1 MKTRITA
8 FIATFILLFPHLGR
22 ASTKAQAKVTGSKGP
37 VQITL
42 QLHKTTVKVGKSL
55 WYKLE
60 LKNIGKKKILV
71 HDRFYKDPWVL
82 HENCRS
88 KRGVYLEI
96 LKPNGKPLRVRWG
109 GGSEQYDWAPKP
121 GGTLHMT
128 VEESKE
134 LDDLQSQWKLSG
146 MTAQEQSIATSRW
159 GAALIDKKNMAE
171 DGDDTKKLWL
181 KPGASTTTFAW
192 ANRDPD
198 LDAHVGEEAQIEDY
212 TQLWS
217 YRFRVPGKYRIRA
230 VYDHVYSKTY
240 SKELE
245 EYRVKVKPAAWWVK
259 ATTPFVEFEV
269 LP

>member
-1 MKTRITA
+1 MKTRIGA
-8 FIATFILLFPHLGR
+8 SLAVLLLLFPYPGR
-22 ASTKAQAKVTGSKGP
+22 ASTKAHARVTGAKGP

-42 QLHKTTVKVGKSL
+42 QLHKTTVKVGNSL

-60 LKNIGKKKILV
+60 LKNIGKKKMLV

-82 HENCRS
+82 HENSRHR
-88 KRGVYLEI
+88 RGVYLEV

-146 MTAQEQSIATSRW
+146 MTAQELSIATSRW

-171 DGDDTKKLWL
+171 DSDPAKKLWL

-192 ANRDPD
+192 VNRDPD
-198 LDAHVGEEAQIEDY
+198 LDARAGEEAQIEDY
-212 TQLWS
+212 AQLWS

-230 VYDHVYSKTY
+230 VYDHVFPESYK
-240 SKELE
+240 KELLKKKIKLQSQE
-245 EYRVKVKPAAWWVK
+245 WWVK
-259 ATTPFVEFEV
+259 ATTPFMEFEV

>member
-1 MKTRITA
+1 MKQLITA
-8 FIATFILLFPHLGR
+8 VVTTITLLGAMTAR
-22 ASTKAQAKVTGSKGP
+22 ASAGAEAQVKGAKGP

-42 QLHKTTVKVGKSL
+42 KLHKTTVKVGKSL

-60 LKNIGKKKILV
+60 LKNIGKEKILV
-71 HDRFYKDPWVL
+71 HDRLYKDPWVI

-88 KRGVYLEI
+88 RRGIYIEI
-96 LKPNGKPLRVRWG
+96 LKPNGKPLKVRWG

-121 GGTLHMT
+121 GGTLHLT

-134 LDDLQSQWKLSG
+134 LDDLQSQWKQSG

-159 GAALIDKKNMAE
+159 GAALVNKKNMAE

-181 KPGASTTTFAW
+181 KPGASTATFAW

-198 LDAHVGEEAQIEDY
+198 LDANYGEEAQVGDY

-230 VYDHVYSKTY
+230 VYDHVFSESYK
-240 SKELE
+240 KELLGKKI
-245 EYRVKVKPAAWWVK
+245 KVDSAEWWVK